1 MNAPDKNLHATIAVP
16 AKPAEVRL
24 MGLHSSVIAD
34 RASESVR
41 LLVGLVAGFGACTP
55 VETIRGVLEGLG
67 RADAHLVLEELK
79 EKHERVRKDVALMHP
94 ELLGVL
100 ERKCG

>member
-1 MNAPDKNLHATIAVP
+1 MNAPERILHTAQA
-16 AKPAEVRL
+16 ASSKPAESRL
-24 MGLHSSVIAD
+24 RGLHASVVAD

-55 VETIRGVLEGLG
+55 VETIRQVLDGLG

-79 EKHERVRKDVALMHP
+79 EKHERVRKDVELMHP
-94 ELLGVL
+94 ELLETL
-100 ERKCG
+100 KRKCS